1 MRVVLQRVKN
11 VSVKVNN
18 KSVGEISGGLLLFV
32 GVGQNDKENQAD
44 YLVEKIIKMRI
55 FDDIDGK
62 MNESLLD
69 IGGQILVVSQ
79 FTLYADS
86 TKGNRPSFM
95 AAASGEKAENLYN
108 YFVQKL
114 RDKGIK
120 VETGEFG
127 ANMEVGLL
135 NDGPVTILLD
145 TEAK

>member
-1 MRVVLQRVKN
+1 LQRVKN

>member
-1 MRVVLQRVKN
+1 M
-11 VSVKVNN
+11 SVKVNN